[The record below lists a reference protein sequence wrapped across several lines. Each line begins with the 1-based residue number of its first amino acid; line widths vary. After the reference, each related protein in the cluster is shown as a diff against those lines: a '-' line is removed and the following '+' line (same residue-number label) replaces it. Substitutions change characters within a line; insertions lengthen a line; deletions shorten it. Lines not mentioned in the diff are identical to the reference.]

1 MSSTIWR
8 GRELLGSQRP
18 RVWSAA
24 SATTSAGGEAVALA
38 ELAGLACMPWQRLV
52 VDGALGQCVFGPGP
66 DDWRWAAFEVLLLV
80 SRQNGKGTCIEV
92 VEMYVLFSLG
102 LNVFHTAH
110 LMKTSRKA
118 FKRLW
123 ALIQRTPQLRRRVA
137 FKRETAE
144 EIVITLT
151 NGAFI
156 VFMARSG
163 RAGRGLDDCDVLVL
177 DESLFLDPKMAEAMV
192 PTMSTRPHPLVIY
205 AGSAEVATSTLQR
218 ALRKRL
224 HDGDP
229 GLTGFDWSVDPEL
242 VKAKDFDPVA
252 VEVVAQ
258 ANPSLGGLI
267 SMDYVR
273 GEFRALT
280 AAGSLQGYYRERLGV
295 PDTDP
300 ESLKRLISRTS
311 WDLRGDAQ
319 GRPDGPVAFGVAHSA
334 DDLPEWSAIVAATRD
349 DESGEVA
356 VQVVEYR
363 PGSAWLPGRL
373 AELVEVHDPVATVLD
388 PAGPAGFLV
397 EAIEDDDED
406 GPDGASVELV
416 KPKVRETAHAAQ
428 QFVGGVVGD
437 APWVRHYGQP
447 ELDTA
452 IGGAGKKPHG
462 DSFTLQRRGDVD
474 ICPLEG
480 AVLAAWGVSV
490 FGPALYD
497 IRESVH

>member
-38 ELAGLACMPWQRLV
+38 ELAGLECMPWQRLV

-92 VEMYVLFSLG
+92 VELYVLFSLG

-123 ALIQRTPQLRRRVA
+123 ALIERTPQLRRRVA
-137 FKRETAE
+137 WVRRTAE
-144 EIVITLT
+144 EITVTLT
-151 NGAFI
+151 SGAF
-156 VFMARSG
+156 VTFMARSG

-242 VKAKDFDPVA
+242 VKAKDFDPLA
-252 VEVVAQ
+252 VEAVAQ
-258 ANPSLGGLI
+258 ANPSLGALI

-280 AAGSLQGYYRERLGV
+280 AAGSPQGYYRERLGV

-300 ESLKRLISRTS
+300 AEAKPMIGRTA
-311 WDLRGDAQ
+311 WEARG
-319 GRPDGPVAFGVAHSA
+319 GLGPERPTGPVAFGIAA
-334 DDLPEWSAIVAATRD
+334 APDGLPAWTAIGVV
-349 DESGEVA
+349 GETDA
-356 VQVVEYR
+356 GERLLQVVEYR
-363 PGSAWLPGRL
+363 PGSEWVPERVK
-373 AELVEVHDPVATVLD
+373 ELVGRHVPVATVVD
-388 PAGPAGFLV
+388 PAGPAGFLIDDLEDVGV
-397 EAIEDDDED
+397 EVFT
-406 GPDGASVELV
+406 PTPRQV
-416 KPKVRETAHAAQ
+416 AHATKQ
-428 QFVGGVVGD
+428 LVTGLVGE
-437 APWVRHYGQP
+437 APFVRHYDQP
-447 ELDTA
+447 HLGVA
-452 IGGAGKKPHG
+452 AVGAAKKLVG
-462 DSFTLQRRGDVD
+462 DVYVPQRRGEVD
-474 ICPLEG
+474 ICPFE
-480 AVLAAWGVSV
+480 AVLMASLGLDAVEAPEPLFAWS
-490 FGPALYD
+490 
-497 IRESVH
+497 S

>member
-8 GRELLGSQRP
+8 GPGLIGSQRP
-18 RVWSAA
+18 RVWSAP
-24 SATTSAGGEAVALA
+24 SAPTSAGDEAVRLA
-38 ELAGLACMPWQRLV
+38 RVAGLELLPWQEFV
-52 VDGALGQCVFGPGP
+52 VEHAMRQGSDE
-66 DDWRWAAFEVLLLV
+66 RWAAFEVLLLV
-80 SRQNGKGTCIEV
+80 PRQNGKGTVLEV
-92 VEMYVLFSLG
+92 VELYALFVLG
-102 LNVFHTAH
+102 LNVYHTAH

-118 FKRLW
+118 FTRLMT
-123 ALIQRTPQLRRRVA
+123 LIDRTPQLRRRVA
-137 FKRETAE
+137 GVRKTAE
-144 EIVITLT
+144 ELAVTLS
-151 NGAFI
+151 NGASAT
-156 VFMARSG
+156 FMARG
-163 RAGRGLDDCDVLVL
+163 QRAGRGLDDCDVLIL
-177 DESLFLDPKMAEAMV
+177 DEALFLEARTV
-192 PTMSTRPHPLVIY
+192 EAILPTMSTRPNPQVWY
-205 AGSAEVATSTLQR
+205 TSSAGVASSSLLRSLR
-218 ALRKRL
+218 ARI
-224 HDGDP
+224 HAQDP
-229 GLTGFDWSVDPEL
+229 GLAGFEWSVEAPTANRPLDPLDIE
-242 VKAKDFDPVA
+242 AM
-252 VEVVAQ
+252 AQ
-258 ANPSLGGLI
+258 SNPSLGSLI
-267 SMDYVR
+267 SVDYVR
-273 GEFRALT
+273 GEVRALM
-280 AAGSLQGYYRERLGV
+280 AAGSAAGVARERFGV
-295 PDTDP
+295 FDEDP

-406 GPDGASVELV
+406 GPDGAAVELV

-452 IGGAGKKPHG
+452 VGGAGKKPHG